1 VFVLRRRLP
10 ACLVMH
16 SGYLRKEPACCIH
29 MCAREREKRGTGVKE
44 IKGVCLAA
52 AKMNVVSQSSVP
64 ANETKQK

>member
-1 VFVLRRRLP
+1 
-10 ACLVMH
+10 MH
-16 SGYLRKEPACCIH
+16 SGYLRKEPARCVH
-29 MCAREREKRGTGVKE
+29 MCAREIERGTGVKE